1 MTTYDATIV
10 DSNDENP
17 TLGDD
22 VQVIRTVTGID
33 SGQVVEKAWLTI
45 KERYA
50 ETDAAAALQMEI
62 TEVDSADGQITDP
75 GSGDVGAALL
85 FRIADD
91 DYDDLVGLTA
101 YYYDIQ
107 LLLDDG
113 VISTIEV
120 GTVTWEREVTRA
132 RS

>member
-22 VQVIRTVTGID
+22 VQVVRSVTGLS
-33 SGQVVEKAWLTI
+33 SGQVMEKAWLTI
-45 KERYA
+45 KKRYA
-50 ETDAAAALQMEI
+50 ESDAEAALQLEI
-62 TEVDSADGQITDP
+62 TEVDSAAGQITDT
-75 GSGDVGAALL
+75 GSGDVGAELL

-91 DYDDLVGLTA
+91 DYDDLTGQTS
-101 YYYDIQ
+101 YFYDIQ
-107 LLLDDG
+107 VLLDDG
-113 VISTIEV
+113 VINTIEV
-120 GTVTWEREVTRA
+120 GTVTWEREVTQA